1 MNIISAACTISKK
14 MINKIKLFASKSA
27 EAFYGQQKYF
37 LIFSLSTNPD
47 CALITNSII
56 YFFWIKF
63 TVLARQFSTQYFE
76 MIENLLADFQVLIL
90 RNVKVVCRIHNIISP
105 INHTKFLLKMSNSC
119 TVEITSEK
127 RKLPHD
133 IYCLKCFSIYTI
145 LVIKTLTV

>member
-37 LIFSLSTNPD
+37 LIFSLRLSPD

-63 TVLARQFSTQYFE
+63 TVLVVGQFSTQYFE
-76 MIENLLADFQVLIL
+76 MIQNLLADF
-90 RNVKVVCRIHNIISP
+90 
-105 INHTKFLLKMSNSC
+105 
-119 TVEITSEK
+119 
-127 RKLPHD
+127 
-133 IYCLKCFSIYTI
+133 
-145 LVIKTLTV
+145 